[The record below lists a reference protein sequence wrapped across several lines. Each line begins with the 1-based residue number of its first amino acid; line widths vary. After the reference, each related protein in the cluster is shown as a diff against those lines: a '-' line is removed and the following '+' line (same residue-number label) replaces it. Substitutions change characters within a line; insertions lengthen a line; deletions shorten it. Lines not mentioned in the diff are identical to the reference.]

1 MGKQISHMKLSL
13 NQPKDSCD
21 IDSVKQEINKNIWQI
36 GVYQKLVEE
45 VIPSEVEISTPQ
57 L

>member
-1 MGKQISHMKLSL
+1 MKLSL

-21 IDSVKQEINKNIWQI
+21 IDSVKQEINKNIWKI

-45 VIPSEVEISTPQ
+45 VIPCEVEVSTPQ